1 MIHCEK
7 NQITPEPQK
16 FNSMES
22 ASVERLLGNIPRI
35 VREGARIEIGG
46 SRSPDLPSSNRE

>member
-1 MIHCEK
+1 
-7 NQITPEPQK
+7 
-16 FNSMES
+16 MES